1 MSLRFADLA
10 RNDPDATV
18 RFAEQELDAGTMTPE
33 LARMLLLLQDDERA
47 YAAGIAR
54 MVERRLAEAKPV
66 GPYRSTR

>member
-1 MSLRFADLA
+1 
-10 RNDPDATV
+10 
-18 RFAEQELDAGTMTPE
+18 MTPE